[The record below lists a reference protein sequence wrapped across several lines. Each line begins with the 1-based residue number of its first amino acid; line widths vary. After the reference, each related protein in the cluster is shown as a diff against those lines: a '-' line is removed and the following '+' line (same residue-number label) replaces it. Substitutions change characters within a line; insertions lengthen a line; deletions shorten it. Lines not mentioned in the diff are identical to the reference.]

1 MSGVDGSTPINSVR
15 QTVSLNFLVGK
26 KIITGASCRHFY
38 NNGIRGFDRNMFFA
52 NLRLSFRHK
61 RLEYVV
67 EGSNLLGT
75 KYYGTSYFGANE
87 THSTLYRLR
96 PTSVT
101 ASVRFSLK

>member
-1 MSGVDGSTPINSVR
+1 
-15 QTVSLNFLVGK
+15 
-26 KIITGASCRHFY
+26 
-38 NNGIRGFDRNMFFA
+38 MFFA
-52 NLRLSFRHK
+52 NLRLSFKHK

-67 EGSNLLGT
+67 EGNNLLGT

-87 THSTLYRLR
+87 THTTLYRLR